1 MPELSGP
8 AITALRTRQRFTEG
22 DLSAYITK
30 GGNYVLATSGAYS
43 DDGKARDLLLILP
56 VDLGK
61 GRLIRLWP
69 ALHPQ
74 FVPSIEEALR
84 PTCEFSLRCRTRRHP
99 LRGPCGHG
107 RLRQA
112 RARGWPGRARD
123 PAAPDAPHDRPHR
136 LARHGTR
143 AVAVAAHRDRRV
155 ETVRGRVAAH
165 ASGSGSLSRLA
176 GTRDTGRAPPPR
188 GARRRR
194 RPLAA

>member
-30 GGNYVLATSGAYS
+30 GGSYVLATSGAYS

-61 GRLIRLWP
+61 GRLVRLWP

-84 PTCEFSLRCRTRRHP
+84 PTCEFSLRCRTRATRYV
-99 LRGPCGHG
+99 
-107 RLRQA
+107 
-112 RARGWPGRARD
+112 GRA
-123 PAAPDAPHDRPHR
+123 A
-136 LARHGTR
+136 T
-143 AVAVAAHRDRRV
+143 AVCAKHVPEDGQG
-155 ETVRGRVAAH
+155 VREIQP
-165 ASGSGSLSRLA
+165 
-176 GTRDTGRAPPPR
+176 T
-188 GARRRR
+188 
-194 RPLAA
+194 